1 MIGEGLE
8 EKSMIINFFKLTIL
22 SFIFTIGFLGGCSD
36 SSTDKS
42 HPESTSERPGFMA
55 NVDGAVH
62 AEISGDGIV
71 TYLPPKERDPVTGNR
86 PGYYML
92 FNNLPTDAMEGRDLV
107 IIFRIPD
114 GAQPGH
120 YNLMTPDPLKVGQNF
135 DVQVEAVEQG
145 QSIPYQT
152 NTEGTITLDNFT
164 PDRISPEASRI
175 KGTFQFVAENT
186 VGEKVSVN
194 GAFDFPSKQNVVSLN
209 AGYSVK
215 KS

>member
-1 MIGEGLE
+1 
-8 EKSMIINFFKLTIL
+8 MIINLFKLT
-22 SFIFTIGFLGGCSD
+22 SFIFTIGFLVGCSD
-36 SSTDKS
+36 SSTDKRRL
-42 HPESTSERPGFMA
+42 ESTSEHPGLMA
-55 NVDGAVH
+55 NVDGSVH
-62 AEISGDGIV
+62 AEISGDGMV
-71 TYLPPKERDPVTGNR
+71 TYLPPKERDPVTGNC

-92 FNNLPTDAMEGRDLV
+92 FNKLPTDAMEGRELV

-120 YNLMTPDPLKVGQNF
+120 YNLMTPDPLNVGQNF

-164 PDRISPEASRI
+164 PDRITPEASKI
-175 KGTFQFVAENT
+175 KGTFQFVVENI

-194 GAFDFPSKQNVVSLN
+194 GAFEFPSKQKVVSLT
-209 AGYSVK
+209 AGDSIK
-215 KS
+215 EELRT